1 MAPNNGFNL
10 KPAQYMNPYLAT
22 GLSGLGGLVS
32 GIGGAIFGSP
42 ERDLAET
49 QNKMLQQKMG
59 WGQNLWPMLMKLYQ
73 SGHSINP
80 GQQERMAGQFGQS
93 MMPEW
98 NRAAGILGQTGD
110 VRSPV
115 MQRNLASMLFP
126 AMAGY
131 RQNMGMADI
140 QGMSQLRQLLA
151 SLAG

>member
-1 MAPNNGFNL
+1 MAPNNGFTLN
-10 KPAQYMNPYLAT
+10 PAQYMNPWLSA
-22 GLSGLGGLVS
+22 GLNLGGNVLG
-32 GIGGAIFGSP
+32 GIGGALFGSP
-42 ERDLAET
+42 ERDLAKT
-49 QNKMLQQKMG
+49 QNEMLKQKMA
-59 WGQNLWPMLMKLYQ
+59 WGQNLYPMLMRMLQ

-140 QGMSQLRQLLA
+140 QGMAQLRQLLA